1 MIKIG
6 ICGIIGSGKSIVS
19 KILEVL
25 GIAVYDSDRQA
36 KLLMNKDKFI
46 IASLKKRF
54 GENIYISSQLNK
66 SMLRELIFLDESNRK
81 TVNSIVHP
89 AVVSDFL
96 LWTKNQS
103 AEIVAIESALLHEA
117 NMSTHVDWI
126 INVIADKELL
136 LQRITSRDNTSVS
149 TVEAIIKSQE
159 SNYEHNK
166 NADFTI
172 YNNEYDSVILQ
183 TLAIIEKIKA
193 DGKTR

>member
-117 NMSTHVDWI
+117 NMSIHVDWI

-159 SNYEHNK
+159 INYEHNR
-166 NADFTI
+166 NSDFTI